1 MSITALIYV
10 ILTSINVVNVFC
22 IIVLRVK
29 DMTLASKLI
38 TCGVILHN
46 LAIEFG
52 DDCNRFRE
60 DEEDEPQSDLLMDDQ
75 GEVPPP
81 RAQREQRRNQFLRF
95 FTRNSD

>member
-1 MSITALIYV
+1 
-10 ILTSINVVNVFC
+10 
-22 IIVLRVK
+22 
-29 DMTLASKLI
+29 MTLASKLI

-60 DEEDEPQSDLLMDDQ
+60 DDEDEEDEAQSDLLIDDQ
-75 GEVPPP
+75 GEVPPD